1 MPGRATA
8 SPSTSRSSN
17 SNEPPP
23 RRAAA
28 HPRPRPGRLVPRLD
42 LRAGDRPRA
51 FRRDGSVEALLVGP
65 PDAVEAMVAACRH
78 GPTHARVDEVV
89 QEAAGA
95 EADAVTG
102 FNQVP
107 TV

>member
-1 MPGRATA
+1 M
-8 SPSTSRSSN
+8 S
-17 SNEPPP
+17 P
-23 RRAAA
+23 RRAV
-28 HPRPRPGRLVPRLD
+28 RLRIRGRVQGVWFRGWTCEQAIA
-42 LRAGDRPRA
+42 RGVSGWVRN
-51 FRRDGSVEALLVGP
+51 RRDGSVEALLVGP

>member
-1 MPGRATA
+1 MLSRTV
-8 SPSTSRSSN
+8 RSS
-17 SNEPPP
+17 SAS
-23 RRAAA
+23 RIVS
-28 HPRPRPGRLVPRLD
+28 VPLTGLQRWG
-42 LRAGDRPRA
+42 ASGGA
-51 FRRDGSVEALLVGP
+51 
-65 PDAVEAMVAACRH
+65 VAAMIAACHH

-89 QEAAGA
+89 LEPAGA

>member
-1 MPGRATA
+1 M
-8 SPSTSRSSN
+8 S
-17 SNEPPP
+17 P
-23 RRAAA
+23 RRAV
-28 HPRPRPGRLVPRLD
+28 RLRIRGRVQGVWFRGWTCEQAIARGLCGWVRN
-42 LRAGDRPRA
+42 
-51 FRRDGSVEALLVGP
+51 RRDGSVEALLVGP